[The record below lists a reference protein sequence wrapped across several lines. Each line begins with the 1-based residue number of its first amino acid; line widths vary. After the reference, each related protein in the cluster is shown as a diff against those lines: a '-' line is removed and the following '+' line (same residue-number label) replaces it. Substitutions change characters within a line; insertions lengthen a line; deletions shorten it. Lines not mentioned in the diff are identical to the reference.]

1 MKFKELW
8 QNLSAKRK
16 QGLVF
21 AALVA
26 LGLVVGSGVYYM
38 KFGGSSRQV
47 SQEKTTKKEIQ
58 IDPHLLEKSAYQEG
72 QKKFENYSKE
82 LANEIA
88 AMKQQMAEMKADP
101 NSVGQAGQPPQV
113 PGAKTSQPAAAGQA
127 SAGPPPKTTVVPMP
141 PPPMPGA
148 FGQAAMPPGPPAIGT
163 TADDASQGVI
173 GAIEVYSFKQSDA
186 KDRTAEK
193 KSKDTLV
200 YLPTSFMPA
209 TILSGLAAETMDGGK
224 NEPAPVLLRINNLAF
239 LPNRVKANLKG
250 CFVIA
255 EGHGKLSDERVH
267 LRVVNLAC
275 LSKKGSAVIDQK
287 IKGFVV
293 DSDGKIGLRGEV
305 VSKFGAMIGRSLI
318 AGLFGGLGDSIQAQ
332 TQTQSISALGTT
344 NTIDTDKVW
353 QAGIGGGLSTASHE
367 IQKFY
372 MELARQTLPV
382 IEVGAVRDVTIVVSE
397 GVELKIRDIGNT
409 VN

>member
-1 MKFKELW
+1 
-8 QNLSAKRK
+8 
-16 QGLVF
+16 
-21 AALVA
+21 
-26 LGLVVGSGVYYM
+26 
-38 KFGGSSRQV
+38 
-47 SQEKTTKKEIQ
+47 
-58 IDPHLLEKSAYQEG
+58 
-72 QKKFENYSKE
+72 
-82 LANEIA
+82 
-88 AMKQQMAEMKADP
+88 
-101 NSVGQAGQPPQV
+101 
-113 PGAKTSQPAAAGQA
+113 
-127 SAGPPPKTTVVPMP
+127 
-141 PPPMPGA
+141 
-148 FGQAAMPPGPPAIGT
+148 
-163 TADDASQGVI
+163 
-173 GAIEVYSFKQSDA
+173 
-186 KDRTAEK
+186 
-193 KSKDTLV
+193 
-200 YLPTSFMPA
+200 MPA

-382 IEVGAVRDVTIVVSE
+382 IEVGPSAM
-397 GVELKIRDIGNT
+397 
-409 VN
+409 